1 MVACRSFVPQD
12 DRLEGT
18 IVCVVKNTPSCG
30 HPSGRRELDTAK
42 KKWFH
47 NDPAL
52 FCHSDDRK
60 NLFPIGNN
68 RWRYKLEKVKFRR
81 LQILR
86 ASG

>member
-12 DRLEGT
+12 DRMEGT
-18 IVCVVKNTPSCG
+18 IVCVVKNTPSGG
-30 HPSGRRELDTAK
+30 HPSGRGELDTAK

-47 NDPAL
+47 NDVAP

-60 NLFPIGNN
+60 NQFPIVIPMGP
-68 RWRYKLEKVKFRR
+68 YKLGKVKFLR